1 MARKSLFNAGQLP
14 GTLIMAGALA
24 FPLGFTQAF
33 TQVHARDAYLSLA
46 PDIPLAPGLSEFD
59 GGQLVFD
66 KPEGRI
72 VRIEAQRAPAP
83 EAGGA
88 IPAFYRETLPN
99 LGWQLTDASA
109 RGAGAQTAV
118 DSVGDN
124 LLTFQR
130 GGETLLINVQ
140 RDRVIFKLSPFA
152 QTD

>member
-1 MARKSLFNAGQLP
+1 MAKKCLFIVVFGWLVGAGVS
-14 GTLIMAGALA
+14 AAL
-24 FPLGFTQAF
+24 
-33 TQVHARDAYLSLA
+33 ARDAYLSLA

-72 VRIEAQRAPAP
+72 VRIEAERVSAQ
-83 EAGGA
+83 GA
-88 IPAFYRETLPN
+88 NGAVPSFYRETLPN
-99 LGWQLTDASA
+99 LGWQLNS
-109 RGAGAQTAV
+109 
-118 DSVGDN
+118 GDN
-124 LLTFQR
+124 TGDKSDDNVLTFQR